1 MKGARKGATRKGA
14 IREKASEEIT
24 RGMHLRAVFP
34 ALFMDDLPP
43 RLNCDTFYTHP

>member
-1 MKGARKGATRKGA
+1 MKGA

-24 RGMHLRAVFP
+24 TGSHLRALYP

-43 RLNCDTFYTHP
+43 RPNCDKFYTHL